1 MIQSKC
7 LCFIL
12 HSFTSKI
19 TYPLNRNR
27 TKEQSERTF
36 LKFPLIFARLFS
48 GSAHPRTHIL
58 LKSVSRESN
67 TFTSINTDITI
78 FPLTHHTITTL
89 TYVSLIPR
97 LHPLLSYNVCFCIL
111 CLCLHLL
118 VMLIDLLIDLLLLTH
133 SLLTFKYTLQ
143 L

>member
-27 TKEQSERTF
+27 TKGAERTYI
-36 LKFPLIFARLFS
+36 LKIPLSFFARLFS
-48 GSAHPRTHIL
+48 GSVHPCTRVL
-58 LKSVSRESN
+58 LKSVSYESN
-67 TFTSINTDITI
+67 TFTSLNVDIPIFLITHNTQSQHSHLPFLLLDYI
-78 FPLTHHTITTL
+78 L
-89 TYVSLIPR
+89 
-97 LHPLLSYNVCFCIL
+97 LLSYNVGFCIL

-118 VMLIDLLIDLLLLTH
+118 IDLGIDLPLLTH
-133 SLLTFKYTLQ
+133 SLLSL
-143 L
+143 